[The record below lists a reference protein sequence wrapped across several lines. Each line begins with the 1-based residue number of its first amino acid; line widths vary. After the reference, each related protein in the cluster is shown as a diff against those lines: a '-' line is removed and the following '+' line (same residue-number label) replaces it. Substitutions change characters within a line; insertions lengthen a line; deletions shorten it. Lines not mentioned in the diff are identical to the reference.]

1 MNIQNDQKLQNDL
14 NMVFEKIQEIVE
26 KSSDGDYI
34 YRGEPECHQEPPHC
48 GKVSSSLWRKY
59 FSDVGPFNIEV
70 VQNEMLNDAKR
81 HIGHLPQDSRT
92 TSVDS
97 NMAESDTDKTTDF
110 ETLAEIQH
118 YDGKTNL
125 IDFTTD
131 YLIALFFACDG
142 DHDKDGRIILQ
153 KAEAIKDMI
162 KHPRNP
168 RHRVVAQKSVFV
180 RPPKGFIEPHENDI
194 VIIPADLKQ
203 LMLEHLRTYHGIST
217 ETIYN
222 DLHGFIRNQD
232 IHGGA
237 YTQFYKGLACQNRG
251 DQNTISEEKQK
262 EYEESIEHYTKAIDI
277 KPDFAN
283 AYNNRGN
290 AYGDKGDYD
299 RAIEDY
305 TKAIQFNP
313 NYAEAYNNRGNAYG
327 DKGDYDRAIEDYTKA
342 IQHNPNDAET
352 YNNRGIAY
360 RNKGDNDRAIEDYTK
375 AIQLNSNDAEAYNNR
390 GNAYG
395 DKGDY
400 DRAIE
405 DYNEAIQRNPN
416 DDAAYNNRGNAYR
429 NKGDNDRAI
438 EDYTKAIQLNPNDA
452 AAYYNRGNAY
462 GDKGNYDRAIE
473 NYNEAIQLKSDL
485 VAAYYN
491 RGNAYYQKGEYELAI
506 GDFTKMI
513 EIQPNAAGAY
523 HNRGITRLHLQAWE
537 EAKSDLTTARDMGMD
552 IIASFQNDYESV
564 SDFEGKHGI
573 QLPPDIAAMLTPQ

>member
-70 VQNEMLNDAKR
+70 VQNEMLSDAKR

-162 KHPRNP
+162 KHPRHP

-299 RAIEDY
+299 LAIEDY

-313 NYAEAYNNRGNAYG
+313 NYAEAYNNRGIAYG

-342 IQHNPNDAET
+342 IQLNPNDAET
-352 YNNRGIAY
+352 YYNRGNAY
-360 RNKGDNDRAIEDYTK
+360 GDKGDYDLAIEDYTK
-375 AIQLNSNDAEAYNNR
+375 AIQLNPNYAEAYNNR

-416 DDAAYNNRGNAYR
+416 YDAAYNNRGNAYR
-429 NKGDNDRAI
+429 NKGEYDRAI

-462 GDKGNYDRAIE
+462 
-473 NYNEAIQLKSDL
+473 
-485 VAAYYN
+485 
-491 RGNAYYQKGEYELAI
+491 YQKGEYELAI
-506 GDFTKMI
+506 GNFTKTI
-513 EIQPNAAGAY
+513 DLQPDLASAY
-523 HNRGITRLHLQAWE
+523 HNRGVTRLHLQAWE
-537 EAKSDLTTARDMGMD
+537 ESKSDLTTARNMGMD
-552 IIASFQNDYESV
+552 IIATFRNDYESV
-564 SDFEGKHGI
+564 SDFEAKHDI
-573 QLPPDIAAMLTPQ
+573 QLPPDIATMLTPQ

>member
-70 VQNEMLNDAKR
+70 VQNEMLSDAKR

-162 KHPRNP
+162 KHPRHP

-299 RAIEDY
+299 LAIEDY

-313 NYAEAYNNRGNAYG
+313 NYAEAYNNRGIAYG

-342 IQHNPNDAET
+342 IQLNPNDAET
-352 YNNRGIAY
+352 YYNRGNAY
-360 RNKGDNDRAIEDYTK
+360 GDKGDYDLAIEDYTK
-375 AIQLNSNDAEAYNNR
+375 AIQLNPNYAEAYNNR

-416 DDAAYNNRGNAYR
+416 YDAAYNNRGNAYR
-429 NKGDNDRAI
+429 NKGEYDRAI

-462 GDKGNYDRAIE
+462 
-473 NYNEAIQLKSDL
+473 
-485 VAAYYN
+485 
-491 RGNAYYQKGEYELAI
+491 YQKGEYELAI
-506 GDFTKMI
+506 GNFTKTI
-513 EIQPNAAGAY
+513 DLQPDLASAY
-523 HNRGITRLHLQAWE
+523 HNRGVTRLHLQAWE
-537 EAKSDLTTARDMGMD
+537 ESKSDLTTAKNMGRD
-552 IIASFQNDYESV
+552 IIATFRNNYENV
-564 SDFEGKHGI
+564 ADFEGKYGI
-573 QLPPDIAAMLTPQ
+573 QLPADIAAILTPQ